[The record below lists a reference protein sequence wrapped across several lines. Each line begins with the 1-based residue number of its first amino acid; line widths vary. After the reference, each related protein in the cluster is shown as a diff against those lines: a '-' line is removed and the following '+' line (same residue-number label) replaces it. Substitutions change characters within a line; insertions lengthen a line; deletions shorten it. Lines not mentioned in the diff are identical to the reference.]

1 MRARRSKAL
10 TAADNARRT
19 QQYGTAVLLVSAVL
33 VKLIGALFK
42 IPLSSAHCLGD
53 EGFGYFSSAY
63 DLFSPIYSL
72 AMAGLPVAAA
82 KTVSEHI
89 AKGRY
94 RDARASYRLI
104 KRVFAVSGVIGT
116 ALFAALV
123 IPFVRLTDATG
134 NTAPVIFCVAP
145 AVLFSC
151 LLSAERGYYE
161 GLNNMY
167 PTAVSELTEALCK
180 LFLGLGAAFLTVRLT
195 GSAVLGAAAAMA
207 GITAGTLFAALY
219 VRVYAKLKGDGIT
232 EAMLR
237 TAPEPQSSA
246 RAFRKILVVTLPIA
260 LTSLTLNIPSMID
273 AFTVKSGLE
282 GLINGGTDLRAYYAD
297 AFSGEELPELSVF
310 PVLLYG
316 IRGKAYTV
324 FNLVPAITSVIGIG
338 AVPAVTAAA
347 ASSNG
352 EELKK
357 GINTALKA
365 AAIISLPAA
374 CGFMAIGGGI
384 TGLLYDT
391 QASAAIG
398 GRLLT
403 GSRLCRTLC
412 GLFPAPLGGI
422 LQALGRQNAVLF
434 NTAVGTA
441 VKLAVNIAAVS
452 APQINVNCASL
463 GTAAC
468 FFVIFVLDIL
478 SLIRA
483 AGPVINVSDVFIK
496 PLLSAALCGICARLV
511 MIAGSSR
518 GMTLIAVFCA
528 GAVYFAALTVLKTL
542 DESDFPESDKGKR
555 LAEFCRKHRIIR

>member
-116 ALFAALV
+116 ALFAAL
-123 IPFVRLTDATG
+123 
-134 NTAPVIFCVAP
+134 
-145 AVLFSC
+145 
-151 LLSAERGYYE
+151 
-161 GLNNMY
+161 
-167 PTAVSELTEALCK
+167 
-180 LFLGLGAAFLTVRLT
+180 
-195 GSAVLGAAAAMA
+195 
-207 GITAGTLFAALY
+207 Y
-219 VRVYAKLKGDGIT
+219 VRVYAKLRGDGIT

-237 TAPEPQSSA
+237 TAPEPQSST

-297 AFSGEELPELSVF
+297 AFSGESLPELSVF

-384 TGLLYDT
+384 TALLYDT

-403 GSRLCRTLC
+403 VYGFAA
-412 GLFPAPLGGI
+412 LFAGFLAPLGGI

-452 APQINVNCASL
+452 APQINVNGASL

-468 FFVIFVLDIL
+468 FFVIFVLDII
-478 SLIRA
+478 SLIMA
-483 AGPVINVSDVFIK
+483 AGPVINVPGVFIK

-511 MIAGSSR
+511 MTAGSSR

-528 GAVYFAALTVLKTL
+528 GVVYFAALAVLKTL

>member
-297 AFSGEELPELSVF
+297 AFSVEELPELSVF

-347 ASSNG
+347 ASSNA
-352 EELKK
+352 EKLKK

-403 GSRLCRTLC
+403 VYGFAA
-412 GLFPAPLGGI
+412 LFAGFLAPLGGI

-452 APQINVNCASL
+452 APQINVNGASL

-468 FFVIFVLDIL
+468 FFVIFVLDMI

-483 AGPVINVSDVFIK
+483 AGPVINVSGVFIK

-511 MIAGSSR
+511 MTAGSSR